1 MLNWAKW
8 PEASQ
13 GLVNSTSPSESDQDK
28 IGAKLI
34 ISVTAVQP
42 KLKYQCNQP
51 LCLLSTLVLHFCA
64 PGLLDTKTA
73 NILGCICNRVLWE
86 SESGDIDPW
95 VALSQI
101 TIVQSV
107 RTQWKGSTEQHTT
120 ATHKNS
126 CQPRCQIWCPTLN
139 CLSTSRWCVMCD
151 RTIVTCHELSRAV
164 MIVTLLPTSVNNFP
178 GHRTEP
184 GPRLLR
190 IAHRMFYFPSE

>member
-1 MLNWAKW
+1 MFSN
-8 PEASQ
+8 
-13 GLVNSTSPSESDQDK
+13 
-28 IGAKLI
+28 
-34 ISVTAVQP
+34 
-42 KLKYQCNQP
+42 
-51 LCLLSTLVLHFCA
+51 
-64 PGLLDTKTA
+64 
-73 NILGCICNRVLWE
+73 NRVLWE

-120 ATHKNS
+120 VTHKNP

-178 GHRTEP
+178 GHRSW
-184 GPRLLR
+184 GQQHCSLL
-190 IAHRMFYFPSE
+190 ILCFIFLPSSLLFSGSNNNARGGIIPFWRNYVPDSVCHWSIQYWTLR